1 MSLIK
6 TLRNTGKFFTSFIFQ
21 LHSFVSNMTPFLSI
35 QIALLLALPFFPLG
49 WSFTVIMSDSG
60 APSALVDAPQ
70 TGFSM
75 NNNRART
82 DPREQ
87 EAVYDIM
94 RATGNDWATDI
105 PDVCRGRWHGIECMP
120 DNDNVYHVVSLSFGA
135 LSDDTAFPTCDST
148 HSFISPSITKLPHLR
163 TLFFYRCF
171 SNNPQP
177 IPAFLGQLGPT
188 LQTLVLREN
197 GFTEPIPNELGNL
210 TSLRVLDLHRNNLNG
225 SIPISMNRI
234 TGLRSLDL
242 SDNKLTGSIPSLT
255 LPQLNVLDL
264 NQNHLVGS
272 IPSTLMGSHSLI
284 KLDLSRNCL
293 SGSVPDS
300 INNLNDLILM
310 DLSHNS
316 LTGPFPISLKKL
328 NFLQTLVLNG
338 NPMDSAT
345 LPDNVF
351 DGFKDLMIL
360 GLSNMNLQGPIPNSL
375 GRLPKIR
382 VLHLDG
388 NKLNGSIPSSFGNF
402 NSVSELRLN
411 NNMLSGPI
419 PFKRDMVWRMR
430 RKMKLSNNE
439 GLCYNK
445 ENGLGDDLETLLD
458 SGIGHCGD
466 SKTEPTKTV
475 QHISTLNRASVVRS
489 NSNKFSSLGS
499 LLWSALVLVAVCL
512 L

>member
-1 MSLIK
+1 
-6 TLRNTGKFFTSFIFQ
+6 
-21 LHSFVSNMTPFLSI
+21 
-35 QIALLLALPFFPLG
+35 
-49 WSFTVIMSDSG
+49 MSDSG
-60 APSALVDAPQ
+60 APSALIDAPQ
-70 TGFSM
+70 TVFSM

-82 DPREQ
+82 NPHEQ

-148 HSFISPSITKLPHLR
+148 HSFISPSVTKLPHLR

-177 IPAFLGQLGPT
+177 IPQFLAQLGPT
-188 LQTLVLREN
+188 LHTLILREN
-197 GFTEPIPNELGNL
+197 GFTGPIPNELGNL
-210 TSLRVLDLHRNNLNG
+210 TRLRVLDLHKNNLNG
-225 SIPISMNRI
+225 SIPISLGRI

-255 LPQLNVLDL
+255 FPQLNVLDL
-264 NQNHLVGS
+264 NQNHLMGS
-272 IPSTLMGSHSLI
+272 IPSTLMSCHSLI
-284 KLDLSRNCL
+284 KLDLSRNSL
-293 SGSVPDS
+293 SGPIPES
-300 INNLNDLILM
+300 IDNLKDLVLM
-310 DLSHNS
+310 DLSYNS
-316 LTGPFPISLKKL
+316 LTGPFPMSLKKL

-345 LPDNVF
+345 LPDNAFVH
-351 DGFKDLMIL
+351 GFKDLMIL
-360 GLSNMNLQGPIPNSL
+360 GLSNMNLKGPIPNSL

-388 NKLNGSIPSSFGNF
+388 NKLNGSIPSSFGNL
-402 NSVSELRLN
+402 NSISELRLN
-411 NNMLSGPI
+411 NNMLSGAI
-419 PFKRDMVWRMR
+419 PLKRDMVWRMR

-445 ENGLGDDLETLLD
+445 ENGLGDDLQTLLD

-466 SKTEPTKTV
+466 SKTV
-475 QHISTLNRASVVRS
+475 QHISTLNRASVNIFWDLLVIS
-489 NSNKFSSLGS
+489 LDCYLHHCHIADDIKVSSGPLTRAKTKS
-499 LLWSALVLVAVCL
+499 F
-512 L
+512 